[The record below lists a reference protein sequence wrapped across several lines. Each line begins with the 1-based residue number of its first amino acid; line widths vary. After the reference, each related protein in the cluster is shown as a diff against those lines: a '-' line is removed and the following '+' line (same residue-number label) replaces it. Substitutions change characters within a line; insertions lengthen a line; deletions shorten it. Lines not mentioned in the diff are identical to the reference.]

1 MSSETPQ
8 VESALERAIR
18 VCGGQAALAGAI
30 SKFLGRRVSQ
40 QAVSWWLTKRGH
52 EVPGDYCAAIEHA
65 TAGAVTRADLR
76 PDLFAD
82 QQRAA

>member
-1 MSSETPQ
+1 M
-8 VESALERAIR
+8 ESLRNYVQAPGMGQKRAAALFGVSQSMVSHWLKGRERITAERAI
-18 VCGGQAALAGAI
+18 Q
-30 SKFLGRRVSQ
+30 
-40 QAVSWWLTKRGH
+40 
-52 EVPGDYCAAIEHA
+52 IEQA

>member
-1 MSSETPQ
+1 M
-8 VESALERAIR
+8 ESLRNFVKRPGMGQRKAAEIFGVSQSMVSHWLTGRERITAERAK
-18 VCGGQAALAGAI
+18 Q
-30 SKFLGRRVSQ
+30 
-40 QAVSWWLTKRGH
+40 
-52 EVPGDYCAAIEHA
+52 IELA